1 MKAQIDGATKGARLL
16 LHSCCAPCSSAC
28 LERLKEHFT
37 ITVLYYNPNID
48 EREEYEK
55 RKAEQM
61 RFLKETGWAEILDCD
76 HDKEA
81 FESISKGL
89 EDEPERGK
97 RCYACYALRL
107 NETGKRAKDGGFDYF
122 GTTLTLS
129 PYKNAE
135 WLNEIGEK
143 LSKNYGVAYLYTD
156 FKKKGGYARSIE
168 LSKAYGLYRQDFCG
182 CRFSKAE
189 QEKKRAEKFDR
200 VLTFEDG
207 LCYNQTNDKK
217 EKGNDC

>member
-1 MKAQIDGATKGARLL
+1 MKCNYDQMMEKQIQGAGKGETLL

-28 LERLKEHFT
+28 LERLKEYFS

-55 RKAEQM
+55 RKAEQI
-61 RFLKETGWAEILDCD
+61 RFLQETGWATVLDCD
-76 HDKEA
+76 HDKDA
-81 FESISKGL
+81 FEGIAKGL
-89 EDEPERGK
+89 EHEPERGK

-107 NETGKRAKDGGFDYF
+107 NETAKRAKEGGFSYF
-122 GTTLTLS
+122 ATTLTLS

-143 LSKNYGVAYLYTD
+143 VAERYGVGYLYTD

-168 LSKAYGLYRQDFCG
+168 LSKEYNLYRQDFCG

-189 QEKKRAEKFDR
+189 EEKRRAEKLREGVDF
-200 VLTFEDG
+200 
-207 LCYNQTNDKK
+207 
-217 EKGNDC
+217 